1 MQKRK
6 TRGRRSITYQ
16 NKDVVS
22 KIFGENLMN
31 KSLAVYGVNLPKIK
45 AVMPTNLPAIEA
57 NELRID
63 NLFRL
68 EDDSLALI
76 DYESRYKAENKIK
89 YLNYVVRTVKKEHL
103 YRNTD
108 QVLRVIIIYT
118 GDITREETK
127 AELDVGCLQFNVEEI
142 FLSELDAIAI
152 EQNLTKKINAGEELS
167 DEEQMEFIILPL
179 VYRTKEEK
187 QTCIWRCFELG
198 KKIPCQELQVFLLS
212 GLLVFTDKVIEREE
226 SEKIRRWIMMT
237 KVGRLFEEEKIAYG
251 EKLVAEALEQQ
262 ERKEKQSL
270 MEIAKKMMKRGMSTA
285 EIQGCITNLTYEEIE
300 RLNA

>member
-6 TRGRRSITYQ
+6 NKGRKSVTYQ

-22 KIFGENLMN
+22 KIFGENLKN

-45 AVMPTNLPAIEA
+45 SVMPTNLPAIEA

-89 YLNYVVRTVKKEHL
+89 YLNYVVRTAKKEQL
-103 YRNTD
+103 YRSTE
-108 QVLRVIIIYT
+108 QILRVIIIYT
-118 GDITREETK
+118 GDVTREETK
-127 AELDVGCLQFNVEEI
+127 AGLDIGCLQFKVEEV
-142 FLSELDAIAI
+142 FLSELDAAAI
-152 EQNLTKKINAGEELS
+152 EQKLTDKINEEEVLS
-167 DEEQMEFIILPL
+167 DEEQMQFIILPL

-187 QTCIWRCFELG
+187 QACIWRCFELG
-198 KKIPCQELQVFLLS
+198 KKISCSDLQVFLLS
-212 GLLVFTDKVIEREE
+212 GLLVFTDKVIKREE
-226 SEKIRRWIMMT
+226 SEKIRRWITMT

-251 EKLVAEALEQQ
+251 EKLVAEVLEQQ

-270 MEIAKKMMKRGMSTA
+270 TEIAKNMLRRGMSSA

-300 RLNA
+300 ALKD

>member
-103 YRNTD
+103 
-108 QVLRVIIIYT
+108 
-118 GDITREETK
+118 
-127 AELDVGCLQFNVEEI
+127 
-142 FLSELDAIAI
+142 
-152 EQNLTKKINAGEELS
+152 
-167 DEEQMEFIILPL
+167 
-179 VYRTKEEK
+179 
-187 QTCIWRCFELG
+187 
-198 KKIPCQELQVFLLS
+198 
-212 GLLVFTDKVIEREE
+212 
-226 SEKIRRWIMMT
+226 
-237 KVGRLFEEEKIAYG
+237 
-251 EKLVAEALEQQ
+251 
-262 ERKEKQSL
+262 
-270 MEIAKKMMKRGMSTA
+270 
-285 EIQGCITNLTYEEIE
+285 
-300 RLNA
+300 

>member
-118 GDITREETK
+118 GDIKRK
-127 AELDVGCLQFNVEEI
+127 QNWMLDVF
-142 FLSELDAIAI
+142 
-152 EQNLTKKINAGEELS
+152 
-167 DEEQMEFIILPL
+167 
-179 VYRTKEEK
+179 
-187 QTCIWRCFELG
+187 
-198 KKIPCQELQVFLLS
+198 
-212 GLLVFTDKVIEREE
+212 
-226 SEKIRRWIMMT
+226 
-237 KVGRLFEEEKIAYG
+237 
-251 EKLVAEALEQQ
+251 
-262 ERKEKQSL
+262 SL
-270 MEIAKKMMKRGMSTA
+270 MWKKYFCRS
-285 EIQGCITNLTYEEIE
+285 LTQ
-300 RLNA
+300 